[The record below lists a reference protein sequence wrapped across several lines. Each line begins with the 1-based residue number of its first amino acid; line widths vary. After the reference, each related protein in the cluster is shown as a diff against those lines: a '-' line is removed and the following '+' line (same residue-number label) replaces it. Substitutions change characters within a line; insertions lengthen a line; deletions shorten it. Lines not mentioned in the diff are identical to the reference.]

1 MSDTTVSILFTI
13 SIAATLGF
21 LIGWLC
27 GEQVA
32 LRKSAEATVQ
42 ELRERLE
49 QATSEAPPG
58 SSTDQR
64 RMRHVLNDAHKH
76 IVAVSKG
83 LKNQPR

>member
-1 MSDTTVSILFTI
+1 MSDTTVSILFYVFV
-13 SIAATLGF
+13 AVVLGF

-32 LRKSAEATVQ
+32 LRKNAEATVQ

-49 QATSEAPPG
+49 QASSQTSQDRQL
-58 SSTDQR
+58 SQMR
-64 RMRHVLNDAHKH
+64 RVLNDAHKQ
-76 IVAVSKG
+76 ILAVSKG

>member
-32 LRKSAEATVQ
+32 FRKSAETTVQ

-49 QATSEAPPG
+49 QATSETPQG
-58 SSTDQR
+58 LQLTE
-64 RMRHVLNDAHKH
+64 MRHVLNDAHKH

>member
-1 MSDTTVSILFTI
+1 MSDTIVSILFYI
-13 SIAATLGF
+13 SVAATLGF

-32 LRKSAEATVQ
+32 RRAGAEAMVQ

-49 QATSEAPPG
+49 QATSETPQG
-58 SSTDQR
+58 LRLTE
-64 RMRHVLNDAHKH
+64 MRHVLNDAHKH